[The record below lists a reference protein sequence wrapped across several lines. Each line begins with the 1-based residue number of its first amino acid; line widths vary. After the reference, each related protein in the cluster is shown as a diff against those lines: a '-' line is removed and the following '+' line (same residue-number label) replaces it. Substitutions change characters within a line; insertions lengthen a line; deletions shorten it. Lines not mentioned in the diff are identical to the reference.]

1 MVQKSKSE
9 NKAYEYVDYT
19 KKHYNNRLDKMLNS
33 ARTFEKDSEYNK
45 NLYESNNRLA
55 IYEEANKL
63 KSMSLEEQLV
73 RYSTEERLEIRS
85 QLNMQRDKDMNLEI
99 EAKNEF
105 EMIFNGPNAK
115 LKEQGKNSQVLI
127 ELYKILPIMARIGI
141 SAYTVMTALSVF
153 RTLRISKHIG
163 TNTYMRV
170 PDRLL
175 AYRCHLSRN
184 NVDLMMAALTKTDL
198 IKKVKFGNI
207 GEMYVVLNE
216 KLICNDE
223 LFIEKHKI
231 YHGTNRG
238 YMYLLSR
245 DNIGSFYFDPV
256 SNPTKAKKL
265 TEKIMFLTFAYN
277 RFITPEIYRNTNRD
291 QQYEH
296 RSDILYAKIP
306 IRMLSSILGL
316 SQAQIMSHIRKI
328 TANCSWMKLHK
339 LSYSDN
345 DMGSAYYDNLY
356 QEREKV
362 TVEEAYQQNN
372 TRTRLDEYCMILF
385 PSHLNEAR
393 WYRKY
398 KKEYKFYE
406 EYMFRWIYYN
416 MYLPEENYKDDFYG
430 RYSFLSIYK
439 QVDPLKLDT
448 SEVDKID
455 FKFSKFCKDNLN
467 SKYGRD
473 ESYSF
478 NELDEMESGKIDLY
492 RQHRNRYKSFKEAQI
507 EDAINSDN
515 VLIINVDN
523 ITTNN
528 KARGRKRVKLDKLI
542 SALNDTNIEDIL
554 PIICKRIN
562 YIIKDRMGYDLN
574 KNDVKTA
581 DVTHYTNLIIK
592 AQTKIKQLYSQFIN
606 KLDIKESMLNIL
618 TRFELLS
625 LI

>member
-1 MVQKSKSE
+1 MSEQPRSKAE
-9 NKAYEYVDYT
+9 NAKYEYVDYT
-19 KKHYNNRLDKMLNS
+19 KKHYNNKLDQMLNS
-33 ARTFEKDSEYNK
+33 VRTFENNSDYNKTLYEVNERLTAYEEYNNVK
-45 NLYESNNRLA
+45 FKPRYE
-55 IYEEANKL
+55 IIKEYMEAQKHRDKEL
-63 KSMSLEEQLV
+63 SLELQ
-73 RYSTEERLEIRS
+73 
-85 QLNMQRDKDMNLEI
+85 
-99 EAKNEF
+99 AKQEF
-105 EMIFNGPNAK
+105 ELVFYGPNAK
-115 LKEQGKNSQVLI
+115 LKEQGKDSKILI
-127 ELYKILPIMARIGI
+127 ELYKIAPIMIRLGI
-141 SAYTVMTALSVF
+141 NVYNVITALSVF
-153 RTLRISKHIG
+153 RSLRITKHIG

-184 NVDLMMAALTKTDL
+184 KVELLIAILTKTDL
-198 IKKVKFGNI
+198 IKKVKIGRM
-207 GEMYVVLNE
+207 GEMYVILDE
-216 KLICNDE
+216 KLICNDKY
-223 LFIEKHKI
+223 FIEKHKI

-256 SNPTKAKKL
+256 SNPTKAMKL
-265 TEKIMFLTFAYN
+265 TEKIMFLTMAYN
-277 RFITPEIYRNTNRD
+277 RFITPEIYRNANRD

-296 RSDILYAKIP
+296 RSDIIYAKIP

-316 SQAQIMSHIRKI
+316 SQAEIMSHIRKI

-339 LSYSDN
+339 VSYADN
-345 DMGSAYYDNLY
+345 DNGPAYYNNFY

-362 TVEEAYQQNN
+362 SVEEAYEQNN

-406 EYMFRWIYYN
+406 QYMFKWIYYN
-416 MYLPEENYKDDFYG
+416 VYLPEEKDKEYFDG
-430 RYSFLSIYK
+430 ISSFISIYK
-439 QVDPLKLDT
+439 HIDPLKLDD
-448 SEVDKID
+448 SP
-455 FKFSKFCKDNLN
+455 SKYEDYRNEKPYKDNSN
-467 SKYGRD
+467 GKYGRD

-478 NELDEMESGKIDLY
+478 NELDEMETGKIDLF
-492 RQHRNRYKSFKEAQI
+492 RQHRNRYKSFEEAQLQ
-507 EDAINSDN
+507 EAITSDN
-515 VLIINVDN
+515 IFIINADN
-523 ITTNN
+523 YKTSN

-542 SALNDTNIEDIL
+542 LTLNDTNIKDIL

-574 KNDVKTA
+574 KEDVKTA

-606 KLDIKESMLNIL
+606 KLDIKESILNIL

>member
-1 MVQKSKSE
+1 MNKQPRSKAE
-9 NKAYEYVDYT
+9 NTKYEYVDYT
-19 KKHYNNRLDKMLNS
+19 KKHYNNKLDQMLNS
-33 ARTFEKDSEYNK
+33 VRTFENNSEYNK
-45 NLYESNNRLA
+45 TLYEVNDKIA
-55 IYEEANKL
+55 AYEEYDKVKFKPRYEIIKEYMEAQKHRDKEL
-63 KSMSLEEQLV
+63 SLELQ
-73 RYSTEERLEIRS
+73 
-85 QLNMQRDKDMNLEI
+85 
-99 EAKNEF
+99 AKQEF
-105 EMIFNGPNAK
+105 ELVFYGPNAK
-115 LKEQGKNSQVLI
+115 LKEQGKDSKILI
-127 ELYKILPIMARIGI
+127 ELYKIAPIMIRLGI
-141 SAYTVMTALSVF
+141 NVYNVITALSVF
-153 RTLRISKHIG
+153 RSLRITKHIG

-184 NVDLMMAALTKTDL
+184 KVELLIAVLTKTDL
-198 IKKVKFGNI
+198 IKKVKIGRM
-207 GEMYVVLNE
+207 GEMYVILNE
-216 KLICNDE
+216 KLICSDKY
-223 LFIEKHKI
+223 FIEKHKI

-256 SNPTKAKKL
+256 SNPTKAMKL
-265 TEKIMFLTFAYN
+265 TEKIMFLTMAYN
-277 RFITPEIYRNTNRD
+277 RFITPEIYRNTNRE

-296 RSDILYAKIP
+296 RSNIIYAKIP

-316 SQAQIMSHIRKI
+316 PQAEIMSHIRKI

-339 LSYSDN
+339 LSYADN
-345 DMGSAYYDNLY
+345 DNGPAYYDNFY

-362 TVEEAYQQNN
+362 SVEEAYQQNN

-406 EYMFRWIYYN
+406 QYMFKWIYYN
-416 MYLPEENYKDDFYG
+416 VYLPEEKDKEYFDG
-430 RYSFLSIYK
+430 ISSFISIYK
-439 QVDPLKLDT
+439 HIDPLKLDD
-448 SEVDKID
+448 SP
-455 FKFSKFCKDNLN
+455 SKYEDYRNEKPYKDNSN
-467 SKYGRD
+467 GKYGRD

-478 NELDEMESGKIDLY
+478 NELDEMETGKIDLF
-492 RQHRNRYKSFKEAQI
+492 RQHRNRYKSFEEAQLQ
-507 EDAINSDN
+507 EAITSDN
-515 VLIINVDN
+515 ILIINADN
-523 ITTNN
+523 YKTSN

-542 SALNDTNIEDIL
+542 STLNDTNIKDIL

-574 KNDVKTA
+574 KEDVKTA

-606 KLDIKESMLNIL
+606 KLDIKESILNIL
-618 TRFELLS
+618 TKFELLS

>member
-1 MVQKSKSE
+1 MNEQPRSKAE
-9 NKAYEYVDYT
+9 NTKYEYVDYT
-19 KKHYNNRLDKMLNS
+19 KKHYNNKLDQMLNS
-33 ARTFEKDSEYNK
+33 VRTFENNSEYNK
-45 NLYESNNRLA
+45 TLYEVNDKIA
-55 IYEEANKL
+55 AYEEYDKVKFKPRYEIIKEYMEAQKHKDKEL
-63 KSMSLEEQLV
+63 SLELQ
-73 RYSTEERLEIRS
+73 
-85 QLNMQRDKDMNLEI
+85 
-99 EAKNEF
+99 AKQEF
-105 EMIFNGPNAK
+105 ELVFYGPNAK
-115 LKEQGKNSQVLI
+115 LKEQGKASKILI
-127 ELYKILPIMARIGI
+127 ELYKIAPIMIRLGI
-141 SAYTVMTALSVF
+141 NVYNVITALSVF
-153 RTLRISKHIG
+153 RSLRITKHIG

-175 AYRCHLSRN
+175 SYRCHLSRSK
-184 NVDLMMAALTKTDL
+184 VELLIAVLTKTDL
-198 IKKVKFGNI
+198 IKKVKIGRM
-207 GEMYVVLNE
+207 GEMYVILDE
-216 KLICNDE
+216 KLICNDKY
-223 LFIEKHKI
+223 FIEKHKI

-256 SNPTKAKKL
+256 SNPTKAMKL
-265 TEKIMFLTFAYN
+265 TEKIMFLTMAYN

-306 IRMLSSILGL
+306 MRMLSSILGL
-316 SQAQIMSHIRKI
+316 SQAEIMSHIRKI

-339 LSYSDN
+339 VSYADN
-345 DMGSAYYDNLY
+345 DNGPAYYDNFY

-362 TVEEAYQQNN
+362 SVEEAYQQNN

-406 EYMFRWIYYN
+406 QYMFKWIYYN
-416 MYLPEENYKDDFYG
+416 VYLPEEKDKEYFDG
-430 RYSFLSIYK
+430 ISSFISIYK
-439 QVDPLKLDT
+439 HIDPLKLD
-448 SEVDKID
+448 DGP
-455 FKFSKFCKDNLN
+455 SKYEDYRNEKPYKDNSN
-467 SKYGRD
+467 GKYGRD

-478 NELDEMESGKIDLY
+478 DELDEMETGKIDLF
-492 RQHRNRYKSFKEAQI
+492 RQHRNRYKSFEEAQLQ
-507 EDAINSDN
+507 EAITSDN
-515 VLIINVDN
+515 VLIINADN
-523 ITTNN
+523 YKTSN

-542 SALNDTNIEDIL
+542 LTLNDTNIKDIL

-574 KNDVKTA
+574 KEDVKTA

-592 AQTKIKQLYSQFIN
+592 AQTKIKQLYSRFIN
-606 KLDIKESMLNIL
+606 KLDIKESILNIL
-618 TRFELLS
+618 TKFELLS

>member
-1 MVQKSKSE
+1 MNEQPRSKAE
-9 NKAYEYVDYT
+9 NAKYEYVDYT
-19 KKHYNNRLDKMLNS
+19 KKHYNNKLDQMLNS
-33 ARTFEKDSEYNK
+33 VRTFENNSEYNK
-45 NLYESNNRLA
+45 TLYGVNDKIA
-55 IYEEANKL
+55 AYEEYDKVKFKPRYEIIKEYMEAQKHIDKEL
-63 KSMSLEEQLV
+63 SLELQ
-73 RYSTEERLEIRS
+73 
-85 QLNMQRDKDMNLEI
+85 
-99 EAKNEF
+99 AKQEF
-105 EMIFNGPNAK
+105 ELVFYGPNAK
-115 LKEQGKNSQVLI
+115 LKEQGKDSKILI
-127 ELYKILPIMARIGI
+127 ELYKIAPIMIRLGI
-141 SAYTVMTALSVF
+141 NVYNVITALSVF
-153 RTLRISKHIG
+153 RSLRITKHIG

-184 NVDLMMAALTKTDL
+184 KVELLIAVLTKTDL
-198 IKKVKFGNI
+198 IKKVKIGRM
-207 GEMYVVLNE
+207 GEMYVILNE
-216 KLICNDE
+216 KLICNDKY
-223 LFIEKHKI
+223 FIEKHKI

-256 SNPTKAKKL
+256 SNPTKAMKL
-265 TEKIMFLTFAYN
+265 TEKIMFLTMAYN

-296 RSDILYAKIP
+296 RSDIIYAKIP

-339 LSYSDN
+339 LSYADN
-345 DMGSAYYDNLY
+345 DNGPAYYDNFY

-362 TVEEAYQQNN
+362 SVEEAYQQNN

-406 EYMFRWIYYN
+406 QYMFKWIYYN
-416 MYLPEENYKDDFYG
+416 VYLPEEKNKEYFDG
-430 RYSFLSIYK
+430 ISSFISIYK
-439 QVDPLKLDT
+439 HIDPLKLDD
-448 SEVDKID
+448 SP
-455 FKFSKFCKDNLN
+455 SKYEDYRNEKPYKDNSN
-467 SKYGRD
+467 GKYGRD

-478 NELDEMESGKIDLY
+478 NELDEMETGKIDLF
-492 RQHRNRYKSFKEAQI
+492 RQHRNRYKSFEEAQLQ
-507 EDAINSDN
+507 EAITSDN

-523 ITTNN
+523 YKTSN

-542 SALNDTNIEDIL
+542 LTLNDTNIKDIL

-574 KNDVKTA
+574 KEDVKTA

-606 KLDIKESMLNIL
+606 KLDIKESILNIL
-618 TRFELLS
+618 TKFELLS

>member
-1 MVQKSKSE
+1 MNEQLRSKAE
-9 NKAYEYVDYT
+9 NAKYEYVDYT
-19 KKHYNNRLDKMLNS
+19 KKHYNNKLDQMLNS
-33 ARTFEKDSEYNK
+33 VRTFENNSEYNK
-45 NLYESNNRLA
+45 TLYEVNDKIA
-55 IYEEANKL
+55 AYEEYDKVKFKPRYEIIKEYMEAQKHIDKEL
-63 KSMSLEEQLV
+63 SLELQ
-73 RYSTEERLEIRS
+73 
-85 QLNMQRDKDMNLEI
+85 
-99 EAKNEF
+99 AKQEF
-105 EMIFNGPNAK
+105 ELVFYGPNAK
-115 LKEQGKNSQVLI
+115 LKEQGKDSKILI
-127 ELYKILPIMARIGI
+127 ELYKIAPIMIRLGI
-141 SAYTVMTALSVF
+141 NVYNVITALSVF
-153 RTLRISKHIG
+153 RSLRITKHIG

-184 NVDLMMAALTKTDL
+184 KVELLIAVLTKTDL
-198 IKKVKFGNI
+198 IKKVKIGI
-207 GEMYVVLNE
+207 MGEMYVILNE
-216 KLICNDE
+216 KLICNDKY
-223 LFIEKHKI
+223 FIEKHKI

-256 SNPTKAKKL
+256 SNPTKAMKL
-265 TEKIMFLTFAYN
+265 TEKIMFLTMAYN

-296 RSDILYAKIP
+296 RSDIIYAKIP

-316 SQAQIMSHIRKI
+316 SQAEIMSHIRKI

-339 LSYSDN
+339 LSYADN
-345 DMGSAYYDNLY
+345 DNGPAYYDNFY

-362 TVEEAYQQNN
+362 SVEEAYQQNN

-406 EYMFRWIYYN
+406 QYMFKWIYYN
-416 MYLPEENYKDDFYG
+416 VYLPEEKDKEYFDG
-430 RYSFLSIYK
+430 ISSFISIYK
-439 QVDPLKLDT
+439 HIDPLKLD
-448 SEVDKID
+448 DGP
-455 FKFSKFCKDNLN
+455 SKYEDYRNEKPYKDNSN
-467 SKYGRD
+467 GKYGRD

-478 NELDEMESGKIDLY
+478 NELDEMETGKIDLF
-492 RQHRNRYKSFKEAQI
+492 RQHRNRYKSFEEAQLQ
-507 EDAINSDN
+507 EAITSDN

-523 ITTNN
+523 YKTSN

-542 SALNDTNIEDIL
+542 LALNDTNIKDIL

-574 KNDVKTA
+574 KEDVKTA

-606 KLDIKESMLNIL
+606 KLDIKESILNIL

>member
-1 MVQKSKSE
+1 MNEQPRSKAE
-9 NKAYEYVDYT
+9 NAKYEYVDYT
-19 KKHYNNRLDKMLNS
+19 KKHYNNKLDQMLNS
-33 ARTFEKDSEYNK
+33 VRTFENNSDYNKTLYEVNERLTAYEEYNNVK
-45 NLYESNNRLA
+45 FKPRYE
-55 IYEEANKL
+55 IIKEYMEAQKHRDKEL
-63 KSMSLEEQLV
+63 SLELQ
-73 RYSTEERLEIRS
+73 
-85 QLNMQRDKDMNLEI
+85 
-99 EAKNEF
+99 AKQEF
-105 EMIFNGPNAK
+105 ELVFYGPNAK
-115 LKEQGKNSQVLI
+115 LKEQGKDSKILI
-127 ELYKILPIMARIGI
+127 ELYKIAPIMIRLGI
-141 SAYTVMTALSVF
+141 NVYNVITALSVF
-153 RTLRISKHIG
+153 RSLRITKHIG

-184 NVDLMMAALTKTDL
+184 KVELLIAVLTKTDL
-198 IKKVKFGNI
+198 IKKVKIGRM
-207 GEMYVVLNE
+207 GEMYVILDE
-216 KLICNDE
+216 KLICNDKY
-223 LFIEKHKI
+223 FIEKHKI

-256 SNPTKAKKL
+256 SNPTKAMKL
-265 TEKIMFLTFAYN
+265 TEKIMFLTMAYN

-296 RSDILYAKIP
+296 RSDIIYAKIP

-316 SQAQIMSHIRKI
+316 SQAEIMSHIRKI

-339 LSYSDN
+339 VSYADN
-345 DMGSAYYDNLY
+345 DNGPAYYDNFY

-362 TVEEAYQQNN
+362 SVEEAYQQNN

-406 EYMFRWIYYN
+406 QYMFKWIYYN
-416 MYLPEENYKDDFYG
+416 VYLPEEKDKEYFDG
-430 RYSFLSIYK
+430 ISSFISIYK
-439 QVDPLKLDT
+439 HIDPLKLD
-448 SEVDKID
+448 DA
-455 FKFSKFCKDNLN
+455 SKYEDYRNEKPYKDNSN
-467 SKYGRD
+467 GKYGRD

-478 NELDEMESGKIDLY
+478 NELDEMETGKIDLF
-492 RQHRNRYKSFKEAQI
+492 RQHRNRYKSFEEAQLQ
-507 EDAINSDN
+507 EAITSDN
-515 VLIINVDN
+515 VLIINADN
-523 ITTNN
+523 YKTSN

-542 SALNDTNIEDIL
+542 LTLNDTNIKDIL
-554 PIICKRIN
+554 PIICRRIN

-574 KNDVKTA
+574 KEDVKTA

-606 KLDIKESMLNIL
+606 KLDIKESILNIL
-618 TRFELLS
+618 TKFELLS

>member
-1 MVQKSKSE
+1 MNEQPRSKAE
-9 NKAYEYVDYT
+9 NAKYEYVDYT
-19 KKHYNNRLDKMLNS
+19 KKHYNNKLDQMLNS
-33 ARTFEKDSEYNK
+33 VRTFENNSEYNK
-45 NLYESNNRLA
+45 TLYEVNDKIA
-55 IYEEANKL
+55 AYEEYDKVKFKPRYEIIKEYMEAQKHIDKEL
-63 KSMSLEEQLV
+63 SLELQ
-73 RYSTEERLEIRS
+73 
-85 QLNMQRDKDMNLEI
+85 
-99 EAKNEF
+99 AKQEF
-105 EMIFNGPNAK
+105 ELVFYGPNAK
-115 LKEQGKNSQVLI
+115 LKEQGKDSKILI
-127 ELYKILPIMARIGI
+127 ELYKIAPIMIRLGI
-141 SAYTVMTALSVF
+141 NVYNVITALSVF
-153 RTLRISKHIG
+153 RSLRITKHIG

-175 AYRCHLSRN
+175 SYRCHLSRN
-184 NVDLMMAALTKTDL
+184 KVELLIAVLTKTNL
-198 IKKVKFGNI
+198 IKKVKIGRM
-207 GEMYVVLNE
+207 GEMYVILDE
-216 KLICNDE
+216 KLICNDKY
-223 LFIEKHKI
+223 FIEKHKI

-256 SNPTKAKKL
+256 SNPTKAMKL
-265 TEKIMFLTFAYN
+265 TEKIMFLTMAYN

-296 RSDILYAKIP
+296 RSDIIYAKIP

-339 LSYSDN
+339 LSYADN
-345 DMGSAYYDNLY
+345 DNGPAYYDNFY

-362 TVEEAYQQNN
+362 SVEEAYQQNN

-406 EYMFRWIYYN
+406 QYMFKWIYYN
-416 MYLPEENYKDDFYG
+416 VYLPEEKDKEYFDG
-430 RYSFLSIYK
+430 ISSFISIYK
-439 QVDPLKLDT
+439 HIDPLKLD
-448 SEVDKID
+448 DGP
-455 FKFSKFCKDNLN
+455 SKYEDYRNEKPYKDNSN
-467 SKYGRD
+467 GKYGRD
-473 ESYSF
+473 KSYSF
-478 NELDEMESGKIDLY
+478 NELDEMETGKIDLF
-492 RQHRNRYKSFKEAQI
+492 RQHRNRYKSFEEAQLQ
-507 EDAINSDN
+507 EAITSDN
-515 VLIINVDN
+515 VLIINADN
-523 ITTNN
+523 YKTSN
-528 KARGRKRVKLDKLI
+528 KARGRKRIKLDKLI
-542 SALNDTNIEDIL
+542 LTLNDTNIKDIL

-574 KNDVKTA
+574 KEDVKTA

-606 KLDIKESMLNIL
+606 KLDIKESILNIL

>member
-1 MVQKSKSE
+1 MNEQPRSKSE
-9 NKAYEYVDYT
+9 NTKYEYVDYT
-19 KKHYNNRLDKMLNS
+19 KKHYNNKLDQMLNS
-33 ARTFEKDSEYNK
+33 VRTFENNSEYNK
-45 NLYESNNRLA
+45 TLYEVNDKIA
-55 IYEEANKL
+55 AYEEYDKVKFKPRYEIIKEYMEAQKHKDKEL
-63 KSMSLEEQLV
+63 SLELQ
-73 RYSTEERLEIRS
+73 
-85 QLNMQRDKDMNLEI
+85 
-99 EAKNEF
+99 AKQEF
-105 EMIFNGPNAK
+105 ELVFYGPNAK
-115 LKEQGKNSQVLI
+115 LKEQGKASKILI
-127 ELYKILPIMARIGI
+127 ELYKIAPIMIRLGI
-141 SAYTVMTALSVF
+141 NVYNVITALSVF
-153 RTLRISKHIG
+153 RSLRITKHIG

-175 AYRCHLSRN
+175 SYRCHLSRSK
-184 NVDLMMAALTKTDL
+184 VELLIAVLTKTDL
-198 IKKVKFGNI
+198 IKKVKIGRM
-207 GEMYVVLNE
+207 GEMYVILDE
-216 KLICNDE
+216 KLICNDKY
-223 LFIEKHKI
+223 FIEKHKI

-256 SNPTKAKKL
+256 SNPTKAMKL
-265 TEKIMFLTFAYN
+265 TEKIMFLTMAYN

-306 IRMLSSILGL
+306 MRMLSSILGL
-316 SQAQIMSHIRKI
+316 SQAEIMSHIRKI

-339 LSYSDN
+339 VSYADN
-345 DMGSAYYDNLY
+345 DNGPAYYDNFY

-362 TVEEAYQQNN
+362 SVEEAYQQNN

-406 EYMFRWIYYN
+406 QYMFKWIYYN
-416 MYLPEENYKDDFYG
+416 VYLPEEKDKEYFDG
-430 RYSFLSIYK
+430 ISSFISIYK
-439 QVDPLKLDT
+439 HIDPLKLD
-448 SEVDKID
+448 DGP
-455 FKFSKFCKDNLN
+455 SKYEDYRNEKPYKDNSN
-467 SKYGRD
+467 GKYGRD

-478 NELDEMESGKIDLY
+478 DELDEMETGKIDLF
-492 RQHRNRYKSFKEAQI
+492 RQHRNRYKSFEEAQLQ
-507 EDAINSDN
+507 EAITSDN
-515 VLIINVDN
+515 VLIINADN
-523 ITTNN
+523 YKTSN

-542 SALNDTNIEDIL
+542 LTLNDTNIKDIL

-574 KNDVKTA
+574 KEDVKTA

-592 AQTKIKQLYSQFIN
+592 AQTKIKQLYSRFIN
-606 KLDIKESMLNIL
+606 KLDIKESILNIL
-618 TRFELLS
+618 TKFELLS

>member
-1 MVQKSKSE
+1 MNEQPRSKAE
-9 NKAYEYVDYT
+9 NAKYEYVDYT
-19 KKHYNNRLDKMLNS
+19 KKHYNNKLDQMLNS
-33 ARTFEKDSEYNK
+33 VRTFENNSEYNK
-45 NLYESNNRLA
+45 TLYEVNDKIA
-55 IYEEANKL
+55 AYEEYDKVKFKPRYEIIKEYMEAQKHIDKEL
-63 KSMSLEEQLV
+63 SLELQ
-73 RYSTEERLEIRS
+73 
-85 QLNMQRDKDMNLEI
+85 
-99 EAKNEF
+99 AKQEF
-105 EMIFNGPNAK
+105 ELVFYGPNAK
-115 LKEQGKNSQVLI
+115 LKEQGKDSKILI
-127 ELYKILPIMARIGI
+127 ELYKIAPIMIRLGI
-141 SAYTVMTALSVF
+141 NVYNVITALSVF
-153 RTLRISKHIG
+153 RSLRITKHIG

-184 NVDLMMAALTKTDL
+184 KVELLIAVLTKTNL
-198 IKKVKFGNI
+198 IKKVKIGRM
-207 GEMYVVLNE
+207 GEMYVILDE
-216 KLICNDE
+216 KLICNDKY
-223 LFIEKHKI
+223 FIEKHKI

-256 SNPTKAKKL
+256 SNPTKAMKL
-265 TEKIMFLTFAYN
+265 TEKIMFLTMAYN

-296 RSDILYAKIP
+296 RSDIIYAKIP

-316 SQAQIMSHIRKI
+316 SQAEIMSHIRKI

-339 LSYSDN
+339 VSYADN
-345 DMGSAYYDNLY
+345 DNGPAYYDNFY

-362 TVEEAYQQNN
+362 SVEEAYQQNN

-406 EYMFRWIYYN
+406 QYMFKWIYYN
-416 MYLPEENYKDDFYG
+416 VYLPEEKDKEYFDG
-430 RYSFLSIYK
+430 ISSFISIYK
-439 QVDPLKLDT
+439 HIDPLKLD
-448 SEVDKID
+448 DGP
-455 FKFSKFCKDNLN
+455 SKYEDYRNEKPYKDNSN
-467 SKYGRD
+467 GKYGRD

-478 NELDEMESGKIDLY
+478 NELDEMETGKIDLF
-492 RQHRNRYKSFKEAQI
+492 RQHRNRYKSFEEAQLQ
-507 EDAINSDN
+507 EAITGDN
-515 VLIINVDN
+515 VLIINADN
-523 ITTNN
+523 YKTSN

-542 SALNDTNIEDIL
+542 STLNDTNIEDIL

-574 KNDVKTA
+574 KEDVKTA

-606 KLDIKESMLNIL
+606 KLDIKESILNIL
-618 TRFELLS
+618 TKFELLS

>member
-1 MVQKSKSE
+1 MNEQPRSKSE
-9 NKAYEYVDYT
+9 NTKYEYVDYT
-19 KKHYNNRLDKMLNS
+19 KKHYNNKLDQMLNS
-33 ARTFEKDSEYNK
+33 VRTFENNSEYNK
-45 NLYESNNRLA
+45 TLYEVNDKIA
-55 IYEEANKL
+55 AYEEYDKVKFKPRYEIIKEYMEAQKHKDKEL
-63 KSMSLEEQLV
+63 SLELQ
-73 RYSTEERLEIRS
+73 
-85 QLNMQRDKDMNLEI
+85 
-99 EAKNEF
+99 AKQEF
-105 EMIFNGPNAK
+105 ELVFYGPNAK
-115 LKEQGKNSQVLI
+115 LKEQGKASKILI
-127 ELYKILPIMARIGI
+127 ELYKIAPIMIRLGI
-141 SAYTVMTALSVF
+141 NVYNVITALSVF
-153 RTLRISKHIG
+153 RSLRITKHIG

-175 AYRCHLSRN
+175 SYRCHLSRN
-184 NVDLMMAALTKTDL
+184 KVELLIAVLTKTDL
-198 IKKVKFGNI
+198 IKKVKIGRM
-207 GEMYVVLNE
+207 GEMYVILDE
-216 KLICNDE
+216 KLICNDKY
-223 LFIEKHKI
+223 FIEKHKI

-256 SNPTKAKKL
+256 SNPTKAMKL
-265 TEKIMFLTFAYN
+265 TEKIMFLTMAYN

-296 RSDILYAKIP
+296 RSDILYTKIP

-339 LSYSDN
+339 LSYADN
-345 DMGSAYYDNLY
+345 QNGPAYYDNFY

-372 TRTRLDEYCMILF
+372 TRTKLDEYCMILF

-406 EYMFRWIYYN
+406 QYMFKWIYYN
-416 MYLPEENYKDDFYG
+416 VYLPEEKDKEYFDG
-430 RYSFLSIYK
+430 ISSFISIYK
-439 QVDPLKLDT
+439 HIDPLKLD
-448 SEVDKID
+448 DGP
-455 FKFSKFCKDNLN
+455 SKYEDYRNEKPYKDNSN
-467 SKYGRD
+467 GKYGRD

-478 NELDEMESGKIDLY
+478 DELDEMETGKIDLF
-492 RQHRNRYKSFKEAQI
+492 RQHRNRYKSFEEAQLQ
-507 EDAINSDN
+507 EAITSDN
-515 VLIINVDN
+515 MLIINADN
-523 ITTNN
+523 YTTSN
-528 KARGRKRVKLDKLI
+528 KARSRKRVKLDKLI
-542 SALNDTNIEDIL
+542 LTLNDTNIKDIL

-574 KNDVKTA
+574 KEDVKTA

-592 AQTKIKQLYSQFIN
+592 AQTKIKQLYSRFIN
-606 KLDIKESMLNIL
+606 KLDIKESILNIL
-618 TRFELLS
+618 TKFELLS

>member
-1 MVQKSKSE
+1 MNEQPR
-9 NKAYEYVDYT
+9 NKAENTKYEYVDYT
-19 KKHYNNRLDKMLNS
+19 KKHYNNKLDQMLNS
-33 ARTFEKDSEYNK
+33 VRTFENNSEYNK
-45 NLYESNNRLA
+45 TLYEVNDKIA
-55 IYEEANKL
+55 AYEEYDKVKFKPRYEIIKEYMEAQKHRDKEL
-63 KSMSLEEQLV
+63 SLELQ
-73 RYSTEERLEIRS
+73 
-85 QLNMQRDKDMNLEI
+85 
-99 EAKNEF
+99 AKQEF
-105 EMIFNGPNAK
+105 ELVFYGPNAK
-115 LKEQGKNSQVLI
+115 LKEQGKDSKILI
-127 ELYKILPIMARIGI
+127 ELYKIAPIMIRLGI
-141 SAYTVMTALSVF
+141 NVYNVITALSVF
-153 RTLRISKHIG
+153 RSLRITKHIG

-184 NVDLMMAALTKTDL
+184 KVELLIAVLTKTDL
-198 IKKVKFGNI
+198 IKKVKIGRM
-207 GEMYVVLNE
+207 GEMYVILDE
-216 KLICNDE
+216 KLICNDKY
-223 LFIEKHKI
+223 FIEKHKI

-256 SNPTKAKKL
+256 SNPTKAMKL
-265 TEKIMFLTFAYN
+265 TEKIMFLTMAYN

-316 SQAQIMSHIRKI
+316 SQAEIMSHIRKI

-339 LSYSDN
+339 VSYADN
-345 DMGSAYYDNLY
+345 DNGPAYYDNFY

-362 TVEEAYQQNN
+362 SVEEAYQQNN

-406 EYMFRWIYYN
+406 QYMFKWIYYN
-416 MYLPEENYKDDFYG
+416 VYLPEEKDKEYFDG
-430 RYSFLSIYK
+430 ISSFISIYK
-439 QVDPLKLDT
+439 HIDPLKLD
-448 SEVDKID
+448 DGP
-455 FKFSKFCKDNLN
+455 SKYEDYRNEKPYKDNSN
-467 SKYGRD
+467 GKYGRD

-478 NELDEMESGKIDLY
+478 DELDEMETGKIDLF
-492 RQHRNRYKSFKEAQI
+492 RQHRNRYKSFEEAQLQ
-507 EDAINSDN
+507 EAITSDN
-515 VLIINVDN
+515 VLIINADN
-523 ITTNN
+523 YKTSN

-542 SALNDTNIEDIL
+542 LTLNDTNIKDIL

-562 YIIKDRMGYDLN
+562 YIIKDRMGYNLN
-574 KNDVKTA
+574 KEDVKTA

-592 AQTKIKQLYSQFIN
+592 AQTKIKQLYSRFIN
-606 KLDIKESMLNIL
+606 KLDIKESILNIL
-618 TRFELLS
+618 TKFELLS

>member
-1 MVQKSKSE
+1 MNEQLRSKAE
-9 NKAYEYVDYT
+9 NAKYEYVDYT
-19 KKHYNNRLDKMLNS
+19 KKHYNNKLDQMLNS
-33 ARTFEKDSEYNK
+33 VRTFENNSEYNK
-45 NLYESNNRLA
+45 TLYEVNDKIA
-55 IYEEANKL
+55 AYEEYDKVKFKPRYEIIKEYMEAQKHIDKEL
-63 KSMSLEEQLV
+63 SLELQ
-73 RYSTEERLEIRS
+73 
-85 QLNMQRDKDMNLEI
+85 
-99 EAKNEF
+99 AKQEF
-105 EMIFNGPNAK
+105 ELVFYGPNAK
-115 LKEQGKNSQVLI
+115 LKEQGKDSKILI
-127 ELYKILPIMARIGI
+127 ELYKIAPIMIRLGI
-141 SAYTVMTALSVF
+141 NVYNVITALSVF
-153 RTLRISKHIG
+153 RSLRITKHIG

-184 NVDLMMAALTKTDL
+184 KVELLIAVLTKTDL
-198 IKKVKFGNI
+198 IKKVKIGRM
-207 GEMYVVLNE
+207 GEMYVILDE
-216 KLICNDE
+216 KLICNDKY
-223 LFIEKHKI
+223 FIEKHKI

-256 SNPTKAKKL
+256 SNPTKAMKL
-265 TEKIMFLTFAYN
+265 TEKIMFLTMAYN

-296 RSDILYAKIP
+296 RSDIIYAKIP

-339 LSYSDN
+339 LSYADN
-345 DMGSAYYDNLY
+345 DSGPAYYDNFY

-362 TVEEAYQQNN
+362 SVEEAYQQNN

-385 PSHLNEAR
+385 PSRLNEAR

-406 EYMFRWIYYN
+406 QYMFKWIYYN
-416 MYLPEENYKDDFYG
+416 VYLPEEKDKEYFDAMS
-430 RYSFLSIYK
+430 SFISIYK
-439 QVDPLKLDT
+439 HIDPLKLD
-448 SEVDKID
+448 DGP
-455 FKFSKFCKDNLN
+455 SKYEDYRNEKPYKDNSN
-467 SKYGRD
+467 GKYGRD

-478 NELDEMESGKIDLY
+478 NELDEMETGKIDLF
-492 RQHRNRYKSFKEAQI
+492 RQHRNRYKSFEEAQLQ
-507 EDAINSDN
+507 EAITSDN

-523 ITTNN
+523 YKTSN

-542 SALNDTNIEDIL
+542 LALNDTNIKDIL

-574 KNDVKTA
+574 KEDVKTA

-606 KLDIKESMLNIL
+606 KLDIKESILNIL
-618 TRFELLS
+618 TKFELLS

>member
-1 MVQKSKSE
+1 MNKQPRSKAE
-9 NKAYEYVDYT
+9 NTKYEYVDYT
-19 KKHYNNRLDKMLNS
+19 KKHYNNKLDQMLNS
-33 ARTFEKDSEYNK
+33 AKTFENNSDYNK
-45 NLYESNNRLA
+45 TLYEVNERLTA
-55 IYEEANKL
+55 YEEYDNVKFKPRYEIIKEYMEAQKHRDKEL
-63 KSMSLEEQLV
+63 SLELQ
-73 RYSTEERLEIRS
+73 
-85 QLNMQRDKDMNLEI
+85 
-99 EAKNEF
+99 AKQEF
-105 EMIFNGPNAK
+105 ELVFYGPNAK
-115 LKEQGKNSQVLI
+115 LKEQGKDSKILI
-127 ELYKILPIMARIGI
+127 ELYKIAPIMIRLGI
-141 SAYTVMTALSVF
+141 NVYNVITALSVF
-153 RTLRISKHIG
+153 RSLRITKHIG

-175 AYRCHLSRN
+175 SYRCHLSRN
-184 NVDLMMAALTKTDL
+184 KVELLIAILTKTDL
-198 IKKVKFGNI
+198 IKKVKIGRM
-207 GEMYVVLNE
+207 GEMYVILDE
-216 KLICNDE
+216 KLICNDKY
-223 LFIEKHKI
+223 FIEKHKI

-256 SNPTKAKKL
+256 SNPTKAMKL
-265 TEKIMFLTFAYN
+265 TEKIMFLTMAYN

-296 RSDILYAKIP
+296 RSDIIYAKIP

-339 LSYSDN
+339 LSYADN
-345 DMGSAYYDNLY
+345 DNGPAYYDNFY

-362 TVEEAYQQNN
+362 SVEEAYQQNN

-406 EYMFRWIYYN
+406 QYMFKWIYYN
-416 MYLPEENYKDDFYG
+416 VYLPEEKDKEYFDG
-430 RYSFLSIYK
+430 ISSFISIYK
-439 QVDPLKLDT
+439 HIDPLKLD
-448 SEVDKID
+448 DGP
-455 FKFSKFCKDNLN
+455 SKYEDYRNEKPYKDNSN
-467 SKYGRD
+467 GKYGRD

-478 NELDEMESGKIDLY
+478 NELDEMETGKIDLF
-492 RQHRNRYKSFKEAQI
+492 RQHRNRYKSFEEAQLQ
-507 EDAINSDN
+507 EAVTSDN
-515 VLIINVDN
+515 VLIINADN
-523 ITTNN
+523 YKTSN

-542 SALNDTNIEDIL
+542 STLNDTNIKDIL

-574 KNDVKTA
+574 KEDVKTA

-592 AQTKIKQLYSQFIN
+592 AQTKIKQLYSRFIN
-606 KLDIKESMLNIL
+606 KLDIKESILNIL
-618 TRFELLS
+618 TKFELLS

>member
-1 MVQKSKSE
+1 MNKQPRSKAE
-9 NKAYEYVDYT
+9 NTKYEYVDYT
-19 KKHYNNRLDKMLNS
+19 KKHYNNKLDQMLNS
-33 ARTFEKDSEYNK
+33 VRTFENNSEYNK
-45 NLYESNNRLA
+45 TLYEVNDKIA
-55 IYEEANKL
+55 AYEEYDKV
-63 KSMSLEEQLV
+63 KFKP
-73 RYSTEERLEIRS
+73 RYEIIKEYMEA
-85 QLNMQRDKDMNLEI
+85 QKHIDKEINLEI
-99 EAKNEF
+99 KAKQEF
-105 EMIFNGPNAK
+105 ELVFYGPNAK
-115 LKEQGKNSQVLI
+115 LKEQGKDSKILI
-127 ELYKILPIMARIGI
+127 ELYKIAPIMIRLYINVYNVI
-141 SAYTVMTALSVF
+141 TALSVF
-153 RTLRISKHIG
+153 RSLRITKHIG

-184 NVDLMMAALTKTDL
+184 KVELLIAVLTKTDL
-198 IKKVKFGNI
+198 IKKVKIGKM
-207 GEMYVVLNE
+207 GEMYVILNE
-216 KLICNDE
+216 KLICNDKY
-223 LFIEKHKI
+223 FIEKHKI

-256 SNPTKAKKL
+256 SNPTKAMKL
-265 TEKIMFLTFAYN
+265 TEKIMFLTMAYN

-339 LSYSDN
+339 LSYADN
-345 DMGSAYYDNLY
+345 DNGPAYYDNFY

-362 TVEEAYQQNN
+362 SVEEAYQQNN
-372 TRTRLDEYCMILF
+372 RRTRLDEYCMILF

-406 EYMFRWIYYN
+406 QYMFKWIYYN
-416 MYLPEENYKDDFYG
+416 VYLPEEKDKEYFDG
-430 RYSFLSIYK
+430 ISSFISIYK
-439 QVDPLKLDT
+439 HIDPLKLD
-448 SEVDKID
+448 DGP
-455 FKFSKFCKDNLN
+455 SKYEDYRNEKPYKDNSN
-467 SKYGRD
+467 GKYGRD

-478 NELDEMESGKIDLY
+478 NELDEMETGKIDLF
-492 RQHRNRYKSFKEAQI
+492 RQHRNRYKSFEEAQLQ
-507 EDAINSDN
+507 EAITSDN
-515 VLIINVDN
+515 VLIINADN
-523 ITTNN
+523 YKTSN

-542 SALNDTNIEDIL
+542 LTLNDTNIKDIL

-574 KNDVKTA
+574 KEDVKTA
-581 DVTHYTNLIIK
+581 DVTHYTNLISM
-592 AQTKIKQLYSQFIN
+592 AQNKIKQLYSQFIN
-606 KLDIKESMLNIL
+606 KLDIKESILNIL
-618 TRFELLS
+618 TKFELLS

>member
-1 MVQKSKSE
+1 MNKQPRSKAE
-9 NKAYEYVDYT
+9 NAKYEYVDYT
-19 KKHYNNRLDKMLNS
+19 KKHYNNKLDQMLNS
-33 ARTFEKDSEYNK
+33 VRTFENNSEYNK
-45 NLYESNNRLA
+45 TLYEVNDKIA
-55 IYEEANKL
+55 AYEEYDKVKFKPRYEIIKEYMEAQKHIDKEL
-63 KSMSLEEQLV
+63 SLELQ
-73 RYSTEERLEIRS
+73 
-85 QLNMQRDKDMNLEI
+85 
-99 EAKNEF
+99 AKQEF
-105 EMIFNGPNAK
+105 ELVFYGPNAK
-115 LKEQGKNSQVLI
+115 LKEQGKDSKILI
-127 ELYKILPIMARIGI
+127 ELYKIAPIMIRLGI
-141 SAYTVMTALSVF
+141 NVYNVITALSVF
-153 RTLRISKHIG
+153 RSLRITKHIG

-184 NVDLMMAALTKTDL
+184 KVELLIAVLTKTDL
-198 IKKVKFGNI
+198 IKKVKIGRM
-207 GEMYVVLNE
+207 GEMYVILDE
-216 KLICNDE
+216 KLICNDKY
-223 LFIEKHKI
+223 FIEKHKI

-256 SNPTKAKKL
+256 SNPTKAMKL
-265 TEKIMFLTFAYN
+265 TEKIMFLTMAYN

-296 RSDILYAKIP
+296 RSDIIYAKIP

-339 LSYSDN
+339 LSYADN
-345 DMGSAYYDNLY
+345 DSGPAYYDNFY

-362 TVEEAYQQNN
+362 SVEEAYQQNN

-406 EYMFRWIYYN
+406 QYMFKWIYYN
-416 MYLPEENYKDDFYG
+416 VYLPEEKDKEYFDAMS
-430 RYSFLSIYK
+430 SFISIYK
-439 QVDPLKLDT
+439 HIDPLKLD
-448 SEVDKID
+448 DGP
-455 FKFSKFCKDNLN
+455 SKYEDYRNEKPYKDNSN
-467 SKYGRD
+467 GKYGRD

-478 NELDEMESGKIDLY
+478 NELDEMETGKIDLF
-492 RQHRNRYKSFKEAQI
+492 RQHRNRYKSFEEAQLQ
-507 EDAINSDN
+507 EAITSDN
-515 VLIINVDN
+515 ILIINVDN
-523 ITTNN
+523 YKTSN

-542 SALNDTNIEDIL
+542 LTLNDTNIQDIL

-574 KNDVKTA
+574 KEDVKTA
-581 DVTHYTNLIIK
+581 DVTHYTNLILK

-606 KLDIKESMLNIL
+606 KLDIKESILNIL
-618 TRFELLS
+618 TKFELLS

>member
-1 MVQKSKSE
+1 MNEQPRSKAE
-9 NKAYEYVDYT
+9 NAKYEYVDYT
-19 KKHYNNRLDKMLNS
+19 KKHYNNKLDQMLNS
-33 ARTFEKDSEYNK
+33 VRTFENNSEYNK
-45 NLYESNNRLA
+45 TLYEVNDKIA
-55 IYEEANKL
+55 AYEEYDKVKFKPRYEIIKEYMEAQKHRDKEL
-63 KSMSLEEQLV
+63 SLELQ
-73 RYSTEERLEIRS
+73 
-85 QLNMQRDKDMNLEI
+85 
-99 EAKNEF
+99 AKQEF
-105 EMIFNGPNAK
+105 ELVFYGPNAK
-115 LKEQGKNSQVLI
+115 LKEQGKDSKILI
-127 ELYKILPIMARIGI
+127 ELYKIAPIMIRLGI
-141 SAYTVMTALSVF
+141 NVYNVITALSVF
-153 RTLRISKHIG
+153 RSLRITKHIG

-184 NVDLMMAALTKTDL
+184 KVELLIAVLTKTDL
-198 IKKVKFGNI
+198 IKKVKIGRM
-207 GEMYVVLNE
+207 GEMYVILDE
-216 KLICNDE
+216 KLICNDKY
-223 LFIEKHKI
+223 FIEKHKI

-256 SNPTKAKKL
+256 SNPTKAMKL
-265 TEKIMFLTFAYN
+265 TEKIMFLTMAYN

-296 RSDILYAKIP
+296 RSDIIYAKIP

-316 SQAQIMSHIRKI
+316 SQAEIMSHIRKI

-339 LSYSDN
+339 LSYADN
-345 DMGSAYYDNLY
+345 DNGPAYYDNFY

-362 TVEEAYQQNN
+362 SVEEAYQQNN

-406 EYMFRWIYYN
+406 QYMFKWIYYN
-416 MYLPEENYKDDFYG
+416 VYLPEEKDKEYFDG
-430 RYSFLSIYK
+430 ISSFISIYK
-439 QVDPLKLDT
+439 HIDPLKLD
-448 SEVDKID
+448 DGP
-455 FKFSKFCKDNLN
+455 SKYEDYRNEKPYKDNSN
-467 SKYGRD
+467 GKYGRD

-478 NELDEMESGKIDLY
+478 NELDEMETGKIDLF
-492 RQHRNRYKSFKEAQI
+492 RQHRNRYKSFEEAQLQ
-507 EDAINSDN
+507 EAITSDN
-515 VLIINVDN
+515 VLIINADN
-523 ITTNN
+523 YKTSN

-542 SALNDTNIEDIL
+542 LTLNDTNIKDIL

-574 KNDVKTA
+574 KEDVKTA

-606 KLDIKESMLNIL
+606 KLDIKESILNIL
-618 TRFELLS
+618 TKFELLS

>member
-1 MVQKSKSE
+1 MNEQPRSKAE
-9 NKAYEYVDYT
+9 NAKYEYVDYT
-19 KKHYNNRLDKMLNS
+19 KKHYNNKLDQMLNS
-33 ARTFEKDSEYNK
+33 VRTFENNSEYNK
-45 NLYESNNRLA
+45 TLYEVNDKIA
-55 IYEEANKL
+55 AYEEYDKVKFKPRYEIIKEYMEAQKHIDKEL
-63 KSMSLEEQLV
+63 SLELQ
-73 RYSTEERLEIRS
+73 
-85 QLNMQRDKDMNLEI
+85 
-99 EAKNEF
+99 AKQEF
-105 EMIFNGPNAK
+105 ELVFYGPNAK
-115 LKEQGKNSQVLI
+115 LKEQGKDSKILI
-127 ELYKILPIMARIGI
+127 ELYKIAPIMIRLGI
-141 SAYTVMTALSVF
+141 NVYNVITALSVF
-153 RTLRISKHIG
+153 RSLRITKHIG

-184 NVDLMMAALTKTDL
+184 KVELLIAVLTKTDL
-198 IKKVKFGNI
+198 IKKVKIGRM
-207 GEMYVVLNE
+207 GEMYVILDE
-216 KLICNDE
+216 KLICNDKY
-223 LFIEKHKI
+223 FIEKHKI

-256 SNPTKAKKL
+256 SNPTKAMKL
-265 TEKIMFLTFAYN
+265 TEKIMFLTMAYN

-296 RSDILYAKIP
+296 RSDIIYAKIP

-339 LSYSDN
+339 LSYADN
-345 DMGSAYYDNLY
+345 DNGPAYYDNFY

-362 TVEEAYQQNN
+362 SVEEAYQQNN

-406 EYMFRWIYYN
+406 QYMFKWIYYN
-416 MYLPEENYKDDFYG
+416 VYLPEEKDKEYFDG
-430 RYSFLSIYK
+430 ISSFISIYK
-439 QVDPLKLDT
+439 HIDPLKLD
-448 SEVDKID
+448 DGA
-455 FKFSKFCKDNLN
+455 SKYEDYRNEKPYKDNSN
-467 SKYGRD
+467 GKYGRD

-478 NELDEMESGKIDLY
+478 NELDEMETGKIDLF
-492 RQHRNRYKSFKEAQI
+492 RQHRNRYKSFEEAQLQ
-507 EDAINSDN
+507 EAITSDN
-515 VLIINVDN
+515 VLIINADN
-523 ITTNN
+523 YKTSN

-542 SALNDTNIEDIL
+542 LTLNDTNIKDIL

-574 KNDVKTA
+574 KEDVKTA

-606 KLDIKESMLNIL
+606 KLDIKESILNIL
-618 TRFELLS
+618 TKFELLS

>member
-1 MVQKSKSE
+1 MNEQPRSKAE
-9 NKAYEYVDYT
+9 NAKYEYVDYT
-19 KKHYNNRLDKMLNS
+19 KKHYNNKLDQMLNS
-33 ARTFEKDSEYNK
+33 VRTFENNSEYNK
-45 NLYESNNRLA
+45 TLYEVNDKIA
-55 IYEEANKL
+55 AYEEYDKVKFKPRYEIIKEYMEAQKHIDKEL
-63 KSMSLEEQLV
+63 SLELQ
-73 RYSTEERLEIRS
+73 
-85 QLNMQRDKDMNLEI
+85 
-99 EAKNEF
+99 AKQEF
-105 EMIFNGPNAK
+105 ELVFYGPNAK
-115 LKEQGKNSQVLI
+115 LKEQGKDSKILI
-127 ELYKILPIMARIGI
+127 ELYKIAPIMIRLGI
-141 SAYTVMTALSVF
+141 NVYNVITALSVF
-153 RTLRISKHIG
+153 RSLRITKHIG

-184 NVDLMMAALTKTDL
+184 KVELLIAILTKTDL
-198 IKKVKFGNI
+198 IKKVKIGRM
-207 GEMYVVLNE
+207 GEMYVILDE
-216 KLICNDE
+216 KLICNDKY
-223 LFIEKHKI
+223 FIEKHKI

-256 SNPTKAKKL
+256 SNPTKAMKL
-265 TEKIMFLTFAYN
+265 TEKIMFLTMAYN

-296 RSDILYAKIP
+296 RSDIIYAKIP

-339 LSYSDN
+339 VSYADN
-345 DMGSAYYDNLY
+345 DNGPAYYDNFY

-362 TVEEAYQQNN
+362 SVEEAYQQNN
-372 TRTRLDEYCMILF
+372 TRTKLDEYCMILF

-406 EYMFRWIYYN
+406 QYMFKWIYYN
-416 MYLPEENYKDDFYG
+416 VYLPEEKDKEYFDG
-430 RYSFLSIYK
+430 ISSFISIYK
-439 QVDPLKLDT
+439 HIDPLKLD
-448 SEVDKID
+448 DA
-455 FKFSKFCKDNLN
+455 SKYEDYRNEKPYKDNSN
-467 SKYGRD
+467 GKYGRD

-478 NELDEMESGKIDLY
+478 NELDEMETGKIDLF
-492 RQHRNRYKSFKEAQI
+492 RQHRNRYKSFEEAQLQ
-507 EDAINSDN
+507 EAITSDN
-515 VLIINVDN
+515 ILIINADN
-523 ITTNN
+523 YKTSN

-542 SALNDTNIEDIL
+542 LTLNDTNIQDIL

-574 KNDVKTA
+574 KEDVKTA

-606 KLDIKESMLNIL
+606 KLDIKESILNIL

>member
-1 MVQKSKSE
+1 MNEQPR
-9 NKAYEYVDYT
+9 NKAENTKYEYVDYT
-19 KKHYNNRLDKMLNS
+19 KKHYNNKLDQMLNS
-33 ARTFEKDSEYNK
+33 VRTFENNSDYNKTLYEVNDKIAAYEEYNNVK
-45 NLYESNNRLA
+45 FKPRYE
-55 IYEEANKL
+55 IIKEYMEAQKHRDKEL
-63 KSMSLEEQLV
+63 SLELQ
-73 RYSTEERLEIRS
+73 
-85 QLNMQRDKDMNLEI
+85 
-99 EAKNEF
+99 AKQEF
-105 EMIFNGPNAK
+105 ELVFYGPNAK
-115 LKEQGKNSQVLI
+115 LKEQGKDSKILI
-127 ELYKILPIMARIGI
+127 ELYKIAPIIIRLGI
-141 SAYTVMTALSVF
+141 NVYNVITALSVF
-153 RTLRISKHIG
+153 RSLRITKHIG

-184 NVDLMMAALTKTDL
+184 KVELLIAVLTKTDL
-198 IKKVKFGNI
+198 IKKVKIGRM
-207 GEMYVVLNE
+207 GEMYVILDE
-216 KLICNDE
+216 KLICNDKY
-223 LFIEKHKI
+223 FIEKHKI

-256 SNPTKAKKL
+256 SNPTKAMKL
-265 TEKIMFLTFAYN
+265 TEKIMFLTMAYN

-296 RSDILYAKIP
+296 RSDIIYAKIP

-339 LSYSDN
+339 VSYADN
-345 DMGSAYYDNLY
+345 DNGPAYYDNFY

-362 TVEEAYQQNN
+362 SVEEAYQQNN

-406 EYMFRWIYYN
+406 QYMFKWIYYN
-416 MYLPEENYKDDFYG
+416 VYLPEEKDKEYFDG
-430 RYSFLSIYK
+430 ISSFISIYK
-439 QVDPLKLDT
+439 HIDSLKLD
-448 SEVDKID
+448 DGP
-455 FKFSKFCKDNLN
+455 SKYEDYRNEKPYKDNSN
-467 SKYGRD
+467 GKYGRD

-478 NELDEMESGKIDLY
+478 NELDEMETGKIDLF
-492 RQHRNRYKSFKEAQI
+492 RQHRNRYKSFEEAQLQ
-507 EDAINSDN
+507 EAITSDN
-515 VLIINVDN
+515 VLIINADN
-523 ITTNN
+523 YKTSN
-528 KARGRKRVKLDKLI
+528 KARGRKRIKLDKLI
-542 SALNDTNIEDIL
+542 LTLNDTNIKDIL

-574 KNDVKTA
+574 KEDVKTA

-606 KLDIKESMLNIL
+606 KLDIKESILNIL
-618 TRFELLS
+618 TKFELLS

>member
-1 MVQKSKSE
+1 MNEQPRSKAE
-9 NKAYEYVDYT
+9 NAKYEYVDYT
-19 KKHYNNRLDKMLNS
+19 KKHYNNKLDQMLNS
-33 ARTFEKDSEYNK
+33 VRTFENNSEYNK
-45 NLYESNNRLA
+45 TLYEVNDKIA
-55 IYEEANKL
+55 AYEEYDKVKFKPRYEIIKEYMEAQKHIDKEL
-63 KSMSLEEQLV
+63 SLELQ
-73 RYSTEERLEIRS
+73 
-85 QLNMQRDKDMNLEI
+85 
-99 EAKNEF
+99 AKQEF
-105 EMIFNGPNAK
+105 ELVFYGPNAK
-115 LKEQGKNSQVLI
+115 LKEQGKDSKILI
-127 ELYKILPIMARIGI
+127 ELYKIAPIMIRLGI
-141 SAYTVMTALSVF
+141 NVYNVITALSVF
-153 RTLRISKHIG
+153 RSLRITKHIG

-184 NVDLMMAALTKTDL
+184 KVELLIAVLTKTDL
-198 IKKVKFGNI
+198 IKKVKIGRM
-207 GEMYVVLNE
+207 GEMYVILDE
-216 KLICNDE
+216 KLICNNKY
-223 LFIEKHKI
+223 FIEKHKI

-256 SNPTKAKKL
+256 SNPTKAMKL
-265 TEKIMFLTFAYN
+265 TEKIMFLTMAYN

-296 RSDILYAKIP
+296 RSDIIYAKIP

-339 LSYSDN
+339 LSYADN
-345 DMGSAYYDNLY
+345 DNGPAYYDNFY

-362 TVEEAYQQNN
+362 SVEKAYQQNN

-406 EYMFRWIYYN
+406 QYMFKWIYYN
-416 MYLPEENYKDDFYG
+416 VYLPEEKDKEYFDG
-430 RYSFLSIYK
+430 ISSFISIYK
-439 QVDPLKLDT
+439 HIDPLKLD
-448 SEVDKID
+448 DGP
-455 FKFSKFCKDNLN
+455 SKYEDYRNEKPYKDNSN
-467 SKYGRD
+467 GKYGRD

-478 NELDEMESGKIDLY
+478 NELDEMETGKIDLF
-492 RQHRNRYKSFKEAQI
+492 RQHRNRYKSFEEAQLQ
-507 EDAINSDN
+507 EAITSDN
-515 VLIINVDN
+515 MLIINADN
-523 ITTNN
+523 YTTSN
-528 KARGRKRVKLDKLI
+528 KARSRKRVKLDKLI
-542 SALNDTNIEDIL
+542 LTLNDTNIRDIL

-574 KNDVKTA
+574 KEDVKTA

-606 KLDIKESMLNIL
+606 KLDIKESILNIL